1 MIVLLAG
8 LWPGLAV
15 ALLLGLGIGALSGW
29 PRDRAVPLG
38 LAAAALGL
46 GGVAAAGL
54 VTGVAGLWL
63 DGGALMLAAY
73 AAGCAL
79 GSLIRPDRT
88 GPDGA

>member
-38 LAAAALGL
+38 LSAAVLGL
-46 GGVAAAGL
+46 GGVSAAGV
-54 VTGVAGLWL
+54 VTGLAGLWL

-73 AAGCAL
+73 GAGCAL
-79 GSLIRPDRT
+79 GSLARLDRA